1 MMRAF
6 ELNELVPVL
15 GARLQGDSCTIT
27 RVVTDSRRLEPG
39 DLFVALRGPSFDG
52 HDFVGAAELKGAA
65 AVVVSRAVDTA
76 LPQLVVTDTLQA
88 LGRLGGFNRSLFR
101 GPVFAVT
108 GSGGKTTVKEMLAR
122 LLATRGPVLAT
133 RGNLNNEIG
142 APLTLLELS
151 GEHRSAVVELGA
163 SGPGEIARMT
173 AMTRP
178 DVAILNNAMSA
189 HLEGFGS
196 LDGVV
201 QAKGEIF
208 SGLPEGGVGVV
219 NLDSPHAAT
228 WINRLQR
235 LQRRMISFGVENGAA
250 GVNATRL
257 EMNAD
262 GSWRFV
268 LDDGTDQLPVSLRL
282 LGRHNVANATAAAA
296 AWVASGQPLTSIAG
310 VLEQCAP
317 VAGRLCPH
325 RLVSGALVIDDSYN
339 ANADAMKAAI
349 DLLAQLPGERVLVLG
364 DMAELGDQSLQLH
377 EEIGH
382 YAAERNID
390 RLLVTGA
397 AMRRAADAYSKR
409 RPGAKHFDTQA
420 QLITRIQALPQ
431 SKLTLL
437 VKGSRSAAM
446 DRVVEAL
453 LKGDN

>member
-6 ELNELVPVL
+6 ELNELAPVL
-15 GARLQGDSCTIT
+15 GARLQGGSCTIR
-27 RVVTDSRRLEPG
+27 RVVTDSRQLEPG

-88 LGRLGGFNRSLFR
+88 LGRLGGYNRSLFR

-142 APLTLLELS
+142 APLTLLELAP
-151 GEHRSAVVELGA
+151 EHRSAVVELGA
-163 SGPGEIARMT
+163 SGPGEIARMA

-219 NLDSPHAAT
+219 NLDSPHAST

-250 GVNATRL
+250 SVNATRL

-262 GSWRFV
+262 GSWRFT

-296 AWVASGQPLTSIAG
+296 AWVASGQPLASIAG

-317 VAGRLCPH
+317 VSGRLCPH
-325 RLVSGALVIDDSYN
+325 RLASGALVIDDSYN

-349 DLLAQLPGERVLVLG
+349 DLLAQLPGEQVLVLG
-364 DMAELGDQSLQLH
+364 DMAELGNQSLRLH
-377 EEIGH
+377 EEIGR
-382 YAAERNID
+382 YAAERSID
-390 RLLVTGA
+390 RLLVTGT
-397 AMRRAADAYSKR
+397 AMRRAADAYNKR
-409 RPGAKHFDTQA
+409 RQGAEHFDTQA

>member
-6 ELNELVPVL
+6 ELNELEPVL
-15 GARLQGDSCTIT
+15 EARLQGGNRTIR

-39 DLFVALRGPSFDG
+39 DLFVALKGPNFDG
-52 HDFVGAAELKGAA
+52 HDFVGAAELKGAE
-65 AVVVSRAVDTA
+65 AVVVNRVMDTT

-88 LGRLGGFNRSLFR
+88 LGRLGGYNRSLFQ

-151 GEHRSAVVELGA
+151 AEHRSAVVELGA
-163 SGPGEIARMT
+163 SAAGEIARMT
-173 AMTRP
+173 AITRP

-250 GVNATRL
+250 SVNATRL

-296 AWVASGQPLTSIAG
+296 AWVASGQPLTNIAG

-325 RLVSGALVIDDSYN
+325 RLASGALVIDDSYN

-364 DMAELGDQSLQLH
+364 DMAELGDQSLPLH

-390 RLLVTGA
+390 RLLVTGT

-409 RPGAKHFDTQA
+409 RPGAEHFATRA
-420 QLITRIQALPQ
+420 QLITHIQALLQ
-431 SKLTLL
+431 DGVTLL

>member
-15 GARLQGDSCTIT
+15 KARLEGPGCSI
-27 RVVTDSRRLEPG
+27 RRIVTDSRRLQPG
-39 DLFVALRGPSFDG
+39 DLFVALKGPSFDG
-52 HDFVGAAELKGAA
+52 HDFVGAAESKGAA
-65 AVVVSRAVDTA
+65 AVVVSRVVDTA

-88 LGRLGGFNRSLFR
+88 LGRLGGYNRSLFR

-142 APLTLLELS
+142 APLTLLELTA
-151 GEHRSAVVELGA
+151 EHRSAVVELGA
-163 SGPGEIARMT
+163 SELGEIARMT

-201 QAKGEIF
+201 RAKGEIF
-208 SGLPEGGVGVV
+208 DGLPEGGVGVV
-219 NLDSPHAAT
+219 NLDSPHAAV
-228 WINRLQR
+228 WIRRLQR
-235 LQRRMISFGVENGAA
+235 LGRRMITFGVENGAA
-250 GVNATRL
+250 DVNATRL

-268 LDDGTDQLPVSLRL
+268 LDDGTDRLPVSLRL

-296 AWVASGQPLTSIAG
+296 AWVASGQPLSSIAG
-310 VLEQCAP
+310 VLEECTP

-325 RLVSGALVIDDSYN
+325 RLAGGALLIDDSYN
-339 ANADAMKAAI
+339 ANVDAVKAAI
-349 DLLAQLPGERVLVLG
+349 DLLAQLPGQRVLVLG
-364 DMAELGDQSLQLH
+364 DMAELGDQSQSLH
-377 EEIGH
+377 EEIGR

-390 RLLVTGA
+390 RLLVTGEAMGNA
-397 AMRRAADAYSKR
+397 ARAYAAVRS
-409 RPGAKHFDTQA
+409 GAEHFAA
-420 QLITRIQALPQ
+420 QKELISRIQALPQ
-431 SKLTLL
+431 KDLTLL
-437 VKGSRSAAM
+437 IKGSRSAAM